1 MLTFNHCKTGIA
13 KFTNH
18 NLKETASTVMQ

>member
-1 MLTFNHCKTGIA
+1 MLIFNRGKTGIA

-18 NLKETASTVMQ
+18 NLKETASTVLQ